1 MNLVFKLIVIMK
13 KDLRDRKLNQFHIF
27 PCMYLMHVWL
37 WPVSNS
43 FQTPP
48 TADEAGYCDHVY
60 VDEIGET
67 PVIVFR
73 QGEVKQLML

>member
-1 MNLVFKLIVIMK
+1 MN
-13 KDLRDRKLNQFHIF
+13 D
-27 PCMYLMHVWL
+27 
-37 WPVSNS
+37 S